1 MCYGAGNERR
11 GVGDKGAGGFR
22 QAVPSSSLSPL
33 FYGNDTK
40 FKERSGWHIDFIG
53 KLGAGGVG
61 TEKGTGIAARRKSGN
76 KNVISHDVNVGNRY
90 GGYNGSCVYD
100 NVKEGC
106 TMKELQNFWREETAI
121 GVVEIILILVIL
133 IALVL
138 IFKGKITSVV
148 NNAFRNFEKDSG
160 EILG

>member
-1 MCYGAGNERR
+1 
-11 GVGDKGAGGFR
+11 
-22 QAVPSSSLSPL
+22 
-33 FYGNDTK
+33 
-40 FKERSGWHIDFIG
+40 
-53 KLGAGGVG
+53 
-61 TEKGTGIAARRKSGN
+61 
-76 KNVISHDVNVGNRY
+76 
-90 GGYNGSCVYD
+90 
-100 NVKEGC
+100 
-106 TMKELQNFWREETAI
+106 MKELQNFWREEMAI